1 MSFVEKSLKL
11 VADVD
16 KTILIYGFRGW
27 EYLIFC
33 YILSRA
39 NQKKFYANDDWHIP
53 EPYNG
58 NLKSVLKIYCNLGPT
73 NRPLEKNLVRAK
85 ETGIFK
91 HAEFS
96 MISFNLGGILV
107 DNGGDQGHDYNQDY
121 LENCPWEIA
130 QNNQVI
136 MCKPT
141 TFKSFVFP
149 IWYYENF
156 YNYEVEL
163 PDGLALLK
171 RCINYFLPKCA
182 APFDDQIDY
191 NIDHLHWLMEEPE
204 QMEYFVT
211 RLLGDINRTEY
222 DETISH
228 IKTTFIDPYDQWYET
243 FDKYHQYQEIVDFYN
258 QCTIINKK
266 D

>member
-1 MSFVEKSLKL
+1 MSFVGKSLKL
-11 VADVD
+11 AADVD

-58 NLKSVLKIYCNLGPT
+58 NLKSLLRVYCNLGPT
-73 NRPLEKNLVRAK
+73 SRLLHQNLALAK
-85 ETGIFK
+85 TIGTFK
-91 HAEFS
+91 HAEFG
-96 MISFNLGGILV
+96 MIGFNLGGILLENEV
-107 DNGGDQGHDYNQDY
+107 QDFNLDY

-130 QNNQVI
+130 EDNQTI

-141 TFKSFVFP
+141 TFKTFVFP

-156 YNYEVEL
+156 YNNETEL

-171 RCINYFLPKCA
+171 RCINYFLPEYA
-182 APFDDQIDY
+182 APYNDQIDY
-191 NIDHLHWLMEEPE
+191 HIDHLHWLMEEPE

-211 RLLGDINRTEY
+211 HLLGDINRTEY

-228 IKTTFIDPYDQWYET
+228 IKTTFIDPYEQWYET

-258 QCTIINKK
+258 QCNIINKK